1 MRGCAAG
8 RSGRLIPATRIDLTP
23 PRQSPVQSRYRAA
36 PMPYSA
42 FACLAGWGLSYPR
55 VRTQLGPPS
64 DSGGKGDAG
73 EEVSGELVVSR
84 GDAAEVLEAAEHALD
99 EIALPIKDEVVRDQ
113 RLASGD

>member
-1 MRGCAAG
+1 MRRSAATDWI
-8 RSGRLIPATRIDLTP
+8 RSGPSEGYPQVPHI
-23 PRQSPVQSRYRAA
+23 SRKSLMYT
-36 PMPYSA
+36 
-42 FACLAGWGLSYPR
+42 R

-99 EIALPIKDEVVRDQ
+99 EIALPIKDGVVRDQ